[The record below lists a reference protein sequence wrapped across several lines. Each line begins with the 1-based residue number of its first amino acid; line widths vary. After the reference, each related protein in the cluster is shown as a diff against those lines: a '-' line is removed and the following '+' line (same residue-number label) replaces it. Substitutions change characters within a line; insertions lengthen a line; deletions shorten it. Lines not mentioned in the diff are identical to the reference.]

1 MNDGNEFQ
9 PRSNDDRRY
18 FRHKRRRRGRGR
30 GPRPAGGGGFGGYAP
45 PGQAQG
51 GPPGFGG
58 GYDGPPQNG
67 GGLGGQVGPRD
78 VGYGNGGLGGGGPG
92 GGAPRPFAQPAA
104 ATAMLPNQQ
113 GRPAPVLGGGVLDLN
128 PDGYGFLRS
137 IERNFE
143 PSPDDLFVPTQ
154 LVRRYGLRVGSYIE
168 GVVGPPRGRGNNYA
182 VERIERV
189 DGLDPD
195 AAMPRPLYK
204 SLVSI
209 DPTEQ
214 YVMEDGTG
222 DLTLRAIDLLCPI
235 GKGQRALITASPR
248 SGKTIILQKIAKRIM
263 EGYPDTHLMV
273 LLIDERPE
281 EATDF
286 SRAITH
292 GEVIFS
298 TNDEPPSHGIRVA
311 ELAAERAK
319 RLLESGRDV
328 FILLDSLTRLGRN
341 YNAEIKNSGRT
352 MSGGLDSRTMEKP
365 RAMFGAARN
374 VEGGG
379 SLTICATA
387 LVETGSR
394 MDEVIFEEFKGTG
407 NMELVLDRKLA
418 ERRVFPA
425 IEINKSA
432 TRREE
437 RLIKPEVLERM
448 WTLRRV
454 LNKMN
459 PIEAMELLLQKLEK
473 TETNAEFLSKFIIRE

>member
-1 MNDGNEFQ
+1 M
-9 PRSNDDRRY
+9 DDRGRY
-18 FRHKRRRRGRGR
+18 PFNKHKRRRRGRGR
-30 GPRPAGGGGFGGYAP
+30 GPRD
-45 PGQAQG
+45 
-51 GPPGFGG
+51 GG
-58 GYDGPPQNG
+58 GYG
-67 GGLGGQVGPRD
+67 GGYSNHPAAMEMG
-78 VGYGNGGLGGGGPG
+78 GGGGPRPYNG
-92 GGAPRPFAQPAA
+92 GPAMAPGVATAPAA
-104 ATAMLPNQQ
+104 SRRVGTI
-113 GRPAPVLGGGVLDLN
+113 GGGVLDLN

-137 IERNFE
+137 IERHFD
-143 PSPDDLFVPTQ
+143 PSPDDLFVPTA
-154 LVRRYGLRVGSYIE
+154 LVRNFGLRIGSYIE
-168 GVVGPPRGRGNNYA
+168 GPIGPPRGRGGNYA
-182 VERIERV
+182 IERVERV
-189 DGLDPD
+189 DGLDPKV
-195 AAMPRPLYK
+195 AMPRPMYK
-204 SLVSI
+204 QLVSI

-214 YVMEDGTG
+214 YVMEDGSG
-222 DLTLRAIDLLCPI
+222 DLTLRVIDLLTPI

-263 EGYPDTHLMV
+263 EGYPDSHLMV

-286 SRAITH
+286 SRVITH

-298 TNDEPPSHGIRVA
+298 TNDEPPSHGVRVA

-341 YNAEIKNSGRT
+341 YNAEMKAGGRT
-352 MSGGLDSRTMEKP
+352 MSGGLDSRTMERP
-365 RAMFGAARN
+365 RALFGSARN

-425 IEINKSA
+425 IEINKSG

-437 RLIKPEVLERM
+437 RLIKPDVLERM

-459 PIEAMELLLQKLEK
+459 PIEGMELLLQKLEK
-473 TETNAEFLSKFIIRE
+473 TETNGEFLSKFVIRD

>member
-1 MNDGNEFQ
+1 LNDVNEFQ
-9 PRSNDDRRY
+9 PRPMDNNPSASGRFPYNK
-18 FRHKRRRRGRGR
+18 HKRRRRGRGR
-30 GPRPAGGGGFGGYAP
+30 GPR
-45 PGQAQG
+45 
-51 GPPGFGG
+51 
-58 GYDGPPQNG
+58 D
-67 GGLGGQVGPRD
+67 
-78 VGYGNGGLGGGGPG
+78 GYGYGGPG
-92 GGAPRPFAQPAA
+92 NDAPPQGPGPRAWNSGPAQAPVAAPAFAATFSQNAVAAPAA
-104 ATAMLPNQQ
+104 NRRVGT
-113 GRPAPVLGGGVLDLN
+113 LGGGVLDLN

-143 PSPDDLFVPTQ
+143 PSPDDLFVPTAA
-154 LVRRYGLRVGSYIE
+154 VRRYGLRLGSYIE
-168 GVVGPPRGRGNNYA
+168 GTIGPPRGRGGNYA
-182 VERIERV
+182 IERV
-189 DGLDPD
+189 DRVDGIDPE
-195 AAMPRPLYK
+195 AAFNRPAYK
-204 SLVSI
+204 QLVSI

-214 YVMEDGTG
+214 YLMEDGSG
-222 DLTLRAIDLLCPI
+222 DLTLRVIDLLTPI

-263 EGYPDTHLMV
+263 EGYPETHLMV

-286 SRAITH
+286 SRVITH
-292 GEVIFS
+292 GEVIYS
-298 TNDEPPSHGIRVA
+298 TNDEPPSHGVRVA

-341 YNAEIKNSGRT
+341 YNAEMKSGGRT

-365 RAMFGAARN
+365 RALFGSARN

-407 NMELVLDRKLA
+407 NMELVLERKLA
-418 ERRVFPA
+418 EKRVFPA
-425 IEINKSA
+425 IEINKSG

-437 RLIKPEVLERM
+437 RLIKAEVLERM

-459 PIEAMELLLQKLEK
+459 PIEGMELLLQKLEK
-473 TETNAEFLSKFIIRE
+473 TETNAEFLNKFIIRD

>member
-1 MNDGNEFQ
+1 MDGGGRF
-9 PRSNDDRRY
+9 SK
-18 FRHKRRRRGRGR
+18 FKRRRRGRGR
-30 GPRPAGGGGFGGYAP
+30 GPRP
-45 PGQAQG
+45 
-51 GPPGFGG
+51 GG
-58 GYDGPPQNG
+58 GYGAPPQG
-67 GGLGGQVGPRD
+67 GFEGGPIPGPRPYH
-78 VGYGNGGLGGGGPG
+78 GPGPGPGNGGPGHGAAVHSGPPLGPAYASPG
-92 GGAPRPFAQPAA
+92 AAPASDAIRRVD
-104 ATAMLPNQQ
+104 TI
-113 GRPAPVLGGGVLDLN
+113 GGGVLDLN
-128 PDGYGFLRS
+128 PDGYGFLRA

-143 PSPDDLFVPTQ
+143 PSPDDLFVPTA
-154 LVRRYGLRVGSYIE
+154 LVRRYGLRLGSYVE
-168 GVVGPPRGRGNNYA
+168 GTIGPPRGRGGNFA
-182 VERIERV
+182 IERVDRV

-195 AAMPRPLYK
+195 AAMPRPHYK
-204 SLVSI
+204 TLVSI
-209 DPTEQ
+209 DPADQ
-214 YVMEDGTG
+214 YIMEDGSG

-298 TNDEPPSHGIRVA
+298 TNDEPPSHGVRVA

-341 YNAEIKNSGRT
+341 YNAEMKSGGRT
-352 MSGGLDSRTMEKP
+352 MSGGLDSRTMERP
-365 RAMFGAARN
+365 RALFGSARN

-418 ERRVFPA
+418 ERRIFPA
-425 IEINKSA
+425 IEINKSG

-437 RLIKPEVLERM
+437 RLIKPDVLERM

-459 PIEAMELLLQKLEK
+459 PIEGMELLLEKLEK
-473 TETNAEFLSKFIIRE
+473 TESNNEFLGKFKIVPE

>member
-1 MNDGNEFQ
+1 LNDMNEFQ
-9 PRSNDDRRY
+9 PRPMDGHSSAGRFPY
-18 FRHKRRRRGRGR
+18 KHKRRRRGRGR
-30 GPRPAGGGGFGGYAP
+30 GPR
-45 PGQAQG
+45 
-51 GPPGFGG
+51 
-58 GYDGPPQNG
+58 DE
-67 GGLGGQVGPRD
+67 
-78 VGYGNGGLGGGGPG
+78 GYGFRGPETG
-92 GGAPRPFAQPAA
+92 VQVNAPRPFAPPPGAPTPGGGMGGPMGPAGSAAPQAFAPAVAA
-104 ATAMLPNQQ
+104 AAPNPNRRV
-113 GRPAPVLGGGVLDLN
+113 GTLGGGVLDLN

-137 IERNFE
+137 IERHFE
-143 PSPDDLFVPTQ
+143 PSPDDLFVPTA
-154 LVRRYGLRVGSYIE
+154 LVRRYGLRLGSYIE
-168 GVVGPPRGRGNNYA
+168 GTIGPPRGRGGNYA
-182 VERIERV
+182 VERIDRV
-189 DGLDPD
+189 DGLDPE
-195 AAMPRPLYK
+195 AAFGRPLYK

-209 DPTEQ
+209 DPAEQ
-214 YVMEDGTG
+214 YMMEDGSG
-222 DLTLRAIDLLCPI
+222 DLTLRVIDLLCPI

-341 YNAEIKNSGRT
+341 YNAEIKSGGRT

-437 RLIKPEVLERM
+437 RLIKPDVLDRM